1 MDREG
6 AGRHS
11 PTGSTYW
18 LSKMSPLYFATDIQI
33 QALRYIFL
41 KEGHCANGQSL
52 HRQEVGGLGRGRPA
66 SSRRSRPAA
75 PAADGADGAV
85 EKAGGR
91 PLFCPTSSLRHNF
104 DLQRSPKEKA
114 FLVSPTAHVV
124 QNDVVYAMHCC
135 GLRDPLTE
143 HICPPLLS
151 SHGTCL
157 TVAANQ
163 TACSNHFN
171 TWEKHWLAIKEV
183 KELLFFSFLVFFL
196 AHRCF

>member
-1 MDREG
+1 M
-6 AGRHS
+6 GRARL
-11 PTGSTYW
+11 
-18 LSKMSPLYFATDIQI
+18 LS
-33 QALRYIFL
+33 
-41 KEGHCANGQSL
+41 GQS
-52 HRQEVGGLGRGRPA
+52 QSAQAAGGLSSRGR
-66 SSRRSRPAA
+66 
-75 PAADGADGAV
+75 PAADGAA

-91 PLFCPTSSLRHNF
+91 PPLFCPTNSLRHDF

-157 TVAANQ
+157 TVAAN
-163 TACSNHFN
+163 
-171 TWEKHWLAIKEV
+171 
-183 KELLFFSFLVFFL
+183 
-196 AHRCF
+196 

>member
-1 MDREG
+1 MDSVE
-6 AGRHS
+6 
-11 PTGSTYW
+11 
-18 LSKMSPLYFATDIQI
+18 
-33 QALRYIFL
+33 
-41 KEGHCANGQSL
+41 
-52 HRQEVGGLGRGRPA
+52 
-66 SSRRSRPAA
+66 AA
-75 PAADGADGAV
+75 AAADGAV

-91 PLFCPTSSLRHNF
+91 PLLFCPTSSLRHDF

-157 TVAANQ
+157 TVAAN
-163 TACSNHFN
+163 
-171 TWEKHWLAIKEV
+171 
-183 KELLFFSFLVFFL
+183 
-196 AHRCF
+196 